1 MGPVAVGLKC
11 SQHPHRYISVCFCN
25 RSLSW
30 ARRIHTCRR
39 QTSSCSKAA
48 PARTLHTFNLRKNTY
63 TCARSHTCAIRT
75 FGFKLKLSSSRQEH
89 DPRAAMHVCICMQA
103 WPRGVAHGALAT
115 CHAYVHGHDSSVSL
129 SLSCVRTRTLALN
142 SSIFA
147 HASNQERQPFVRK
160 KFGQSSL
167 KSSLRTGQTDHL
179 ERFFFSRAIL
189 TFPR

>member
-1 MGPVAVGLKC
+1 MSVARPCL
-11 SQHPHRYISVCFCN
+11 
-25 RSLSW
+25 
-30 ARRIHTCRR
+30 
-39 QTSSCSKAA
+39 
-48 PARTLHTFNLRKNTY
+48 PACVAIGGSE
-63 TCARSHTCAIRT
+63 CA
-75 FGFKLKLSSSRQEH
+75 H
-89 DPRAAMHVCICMQA
+89 DPRQASTREVSDYSRHCGFPQHAAMQSA
-103 WPRGVAHGALAT
+103 RENERGKSMHALEASVEVRTAQILFFQYGPTALRIAARHGNDERT
-115 CHAYVHGHDSSVSL
+115 YVHGHDSSVSL